1 MRRKTGKYIA
11 IVDNRVVSSGENAKE
26 VWRTAKE
33 KVPDKTPSLAKVPR
47 EELLALKR
55 AFGELSKRTEKIE
68 PMLSELDEEEAER
81 ILERSLKT
89 GELKRVMTPDKV
101 ESCQ

>member
-1 MRRKTGKYIA
+1 MVT
-11 IVDNRVVSSGENAKE
+11 SGENAKE

-33 KVPDKTPSLAKVPR
+33 KFPDKTPSLAKVPR

-68 PMLSELDEEEAER
+68 EMLSEFGSELDEEEVER

-89 GELKRVMTPDKV
+89 GELKRVMTLDKV

>member
-1 MRRKTGKYIA
+1 MNEEIREMML
-11 IVDNRVVSSGENAKE
+11 GEIN
-26 VWRTAKE
+26 E
-33 KVPDKTPSLAKVPR
+33 KL

-68 PMLSELDEEEAER
+68 AMLSEFGSKLDEEEAER

>member
-1 MRRKTGKYIA
+1 MNEEIREMML
-11 IVDNRVVSSGENAKE
+11 GEIN
-26 VWRTAKE
+26 E
-33 KVPDKTPSLAKVPR
+33 KL

-55 AFGELSKRTEKIE
+55 AFGELSKRTEELSKRTEKIE
-68 PMLSELDEEEAER
+68 AMLSEFGSELDEEESER

-89 GELKRVMTPDKV
+89 VELKRVMMLDKV

>member
-1 MRRKTGKYIA
+1 M
-11 IVDNRVVSSGENAKE
+11 
-26 VWRTAKE
+26 
-33 KVPDKTPSLAKVPR
+33 
-47 EELLALKR
+47 EELLVALKR

-68 PMLSELDEEEAER
+68 AMLSEFGSELDEEEAER

-89 GELKRVMTPDKV
+89 GELKRVMTLDKV

>member
-1 MRRKTGKYIA
+1 MTEEIRKML
-11 IVDNRVVSSGENAKE
+11 GEIN
-26 VWRTAKE
+26 E
-33 KVPDKTPSLAKVPR
+33 KL

-68 PMLSELDEEEAER
+68 AMLSEFGSELDEEEAER